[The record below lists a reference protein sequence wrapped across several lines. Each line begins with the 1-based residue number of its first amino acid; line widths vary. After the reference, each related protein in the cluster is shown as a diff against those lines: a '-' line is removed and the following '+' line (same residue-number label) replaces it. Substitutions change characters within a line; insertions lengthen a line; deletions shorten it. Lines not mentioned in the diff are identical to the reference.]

1 MKNLTT
7 IIEGRSRMIDSLIEQ
22 GIREYG
28 ENSATVNSKNFRVNI
43 GIQVSYILKPVI
55 KSLMIQINKNK

>member
-7 IIEGRSRMIDSLIEQ
+7 IIELRSRMINALIAQ

-43 GIQVSYILKPVI
+43 GLQVSYILKPVI
-55 KSLMIQINKNK
+55 LANK